1 MMHRLSTLDQ
11 RIDHLTR
18 AQIFAVTACGV
29 LLVGAVD
36 YLTGY
41 EMSMSVF
48 YLGPVAIAA
57 WYADRRTGVA
67 ITVLS
72 CTCWYIADLA
82 AGNHYS
88 HPAIPVWNALVR
100 FGFFFI
106 TAFLL
111 SSLRKSFRSH
121 QYLARTDGLTGLYA
135 RRAFEDRLKHDLSLA
150 QRRKGAV
157 TLAYVDVDDF
167 KAVNDAHGHAGG
179 DRVLREIGRVLKDS
193 LRFTDTAARV
203 GGDEFALV
211 FPDTDAQGAHQ
222 IVSKLTRELREAL
235 GASNWEVTCSI
246 GVVTFLDS
254 AISVEHAIA
263 AADDVMYRVKHKGK
277 GAVEF
282 SVFVAGAVQTLNTP
296 DRYQPAS
303 PPVADR

>member
-11 RIDHLTR
+11 RIDRLTR
-18 AQIFAVTACGV
+18 AQIFAITACGV

-41 EMSMSVF
+41 EVSMSVF

-57 WYADRRTGVA
+57 WYAERPTGVA

-72 CTCWYIADLA
+72 CTCWYFADLA
-82 AGNHYS
+82 AGSRYS

-106 TAFLL
+106 TALLL
-111 SSLRKSFRSH
+111 SSLRKSFRNQ
-121 QYLARTDGLTGLYA
+121 QYQARTDGLTGLFA
-135 RRAFEDRLKHDLSLA
+135 RRAFEDRLKHDILLA
-150 QRRKGAV
+150 QRRKGCL

-179 DRVLREIGRVLKDS
+179 DRVLREIGRVLKES
-193 LRFTDTAARV
+193 IRFTDTAARV

-211 FPDTDAQGAHQ
+211 FPDADAQGAHQ
-222 IVSKLTRELREAL
+222 IVSKLNQELHKAL
-235 GASNWEVTCSI
+235 VAHNWKVTCSI
-246 GVVTFLDS
+246 GVVTFMDS

-263 AADDVMYRVKHKGK
+263 AADEVMYRVKHQGK

-282 SVFVAGAVQTLNTP
+282 SVFEAGFVQPHNAPDRHQPISPAVAG
-296 DRYQPAS
+296 R
-303 PPVADR
+303 